1 MRLRHQPRN
10 RRLPPSEILQLRSGF
25 HEPTAGVQRVEHFT
39 IPRSICIL
47 RRIPDLGADLAA
59 LFTKAKDWD
68 YMPVGTLEF
77 IED

>member
-1 MRLRHQPRN
+1 MYLV
-10 RRLPPSEILQLRSGF
+10 RRIRD
-25 HEPTAGVQRVEHFT
+25 FT

-68 YMPVGTLEF
+68 YMPVGTLGF